1 MRVVYLSFLVAL
13 MLQIAQISAKGDK
26 ADQLNPNINGLG
38 HLVKKKSLLTKFPM
52 TVKSCDEIAIFQAKY
67 ITDLKD
73 YKLRADGW
81 FSVSAYTVNIYKDKD
96 ANQLIQSVDV
106 SNFKTTPHDLMGARG
121 CIIIEAG
128 TATDMTI
135 CMGDKSITANL
146 LNVIDSFY
154 RCRRGDNLEVIPD
167 DLIKKLIKYCSA
179 IKKANTPKKITPI
192 FNNKWDRDRVRY
204 HHPVGLRV
212 PGTF

>member
-1 MRVVYLSFLVAL
+1 VYLSILVAL
-13 MLQIAQISAKGDK
+13 MLQIQQISAQK
-26 ADQLNPNINGLG
+26 ADGLNPNINGLG
-38 HLVKKKSLLTKFPM
+38 HVVKKKSLLTKFPM

-81 FSVSAYTVNIYKDKD
+81 FSISAYTANIYKDKD
-96 ANQLIQSVDV
+96 ANQLIQSVDI
-106 SNFKTTPHDLMGARG
+106 SNLKTQPHHLMGARG
-121 CIIIEAG
+121 CIILPGGI
-128 TATDMTI
+128 TDMTI
-135 CMGDKSITANL
+135 CMGDKGMADNL
-146 LNVIDSFY
+146 LIVIDSFY

-167 DLIKKLIKYCSA
+167 DLIKKLIKYCAA
-179 IKKANTPKKITPI
+179 IKKANTPKKIAPV
-192 FNNKWDRDRVRY
+192 FNNKWDANRVRY